1 MCLSHRDLS
10 IAVAL
15 KEGKQS
21 EEAKERQGCHEDEV
35 RKKEREGREKKRKR
49 NRKDL

>member
-1 MCLSHRDLS
+1 MYLSHRDLS

-21 EEAKERQGCHEDEV
+21 EEAKKWQGCHEDEV
-35 RKKEREGREKKRKR
+35 RKKETEGREKKRKR